1 MNANVKVITTANFDN
16 EVLKSDIPVLIDF
29 WAAWCMPCKMI
40 APVIDQLADQH
51 NGKVMV
57 AKVNIDDSPEIAAR
71 YGIMSIPS
79 IVLFKGGEKVDQMV
93 GARPKAQFDE
103 MINKH
108 I

>member
-1 MNANVKVITTANFDN
+1 MNANVKVITTSNFDN

-51 NGKVMV
+51 NGKVLV

-79 IVLFKGGEKVDQMV
+79 IVLFKGGIKVDQMV

-103 MINKH
+103 MISKH